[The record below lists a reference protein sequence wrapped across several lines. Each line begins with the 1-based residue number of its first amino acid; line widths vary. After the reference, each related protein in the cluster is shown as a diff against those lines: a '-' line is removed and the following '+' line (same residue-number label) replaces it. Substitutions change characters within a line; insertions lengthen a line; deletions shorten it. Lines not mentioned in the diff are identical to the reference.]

1 MQKLL
6 SIVIPVYKVEDY
18 INKCLDSLL
27 VSDEQL
33 QLLDVVVV
41 NDGTPDN
48 SAVLAKEYEKKYPG
62 TFRVIDQE
70 NRGHGGAWNHGTEL
84 AIGKYL
90 FYLDSDDWFDTE
102 QFSKLIEYLG
112 HCDTDMVL
120 LDRKKYYA
128 QEDRYEDVVLVNME
142 PDKVYDAN
150 TYDWLGSGNGSNIT
164 YAHNTVYRTSMMQKY
179 LPLFC
184 EHVMYDD
191 VSLQVIPVAIA
202 ESFVYTKLNV
212 YRYYIGRAGQSF
224 DPKVR
229 AKHVDHVTI
238 VLKFVLAWMKKYRD
252 EVPQGTTRREWF
264 DDLWWAFGSYRYEEL
279 SMLPYGMAKLRL
291 KEWNEYML
299 EEFPN
304 VKVSDV
310 VRDYRKLPFLV
321 YMLKFKTVH
330 QINRVKKFVKRH
342 IK

>member
-1 MQKLL
+1 
-6 SIVIPVYKVEDY
+6 
-18 INKCLDSLL
+18 
-27 VSDEQL
+27 
-33 QLLDVVVV
+33 
-41 NDGTPDN
+41 
-48 SAVLAKEYEKKYPG
+48 
-62 TFRVIDQE
+62 
-70 NRGHGGAWNHGTEL
+70 
-84 AIGKYL
+84 
-90 FYLDSDDWFDTE
+90 
-102 QFSKLIEYLG
+102 
-112 HCDTDMVL
+112 
-120 LDRKKYYA
+120 
-128 QEDRYEDVVLVNME
+128 
-142 PDKVYDAN
+142 
-150 TYDWLGSGNGSNIT
+150 
-164 YAHNTVYRTSMMQKY
+164 
-179 LPLFC
+179 
-184 EHVMYDD
+184 
-191 VSLQVIPVAIA
+191 VIPVAIA